1 MHYFSNKKQQ
11 VNFVLVA
18 MPYILQS
25 PVPSGFTVDTL
36 ISNTIIVTWPSP
48 DQFLPDHALQLF
60 SRDTEGGVTVR
71 FVSVVL
77 CACLNGGTCL
87 KDDRVLDRARFDNN
101 GHYKWSCNCS
111 DFYGGSS
118 CETDMRGCGNFSTC
132 PDPSMCRDDPTLPSG
147 YACDQC
153 SDGFE
158 LVDNKCSGKCAVWH
172 DFQTILLPA
181 IRSSW
186 TVCLFEKLLLLL
198 LFADVDE
205 CSGTYTCGANEVCR
219 NTEGSFQCDCASGY
233 SNRPSGMC
241 EGKADS
247 SHYFPHNVGFTVLN
261 KLCKL

>member
-1 MHYFSNKKQQ
+1 M
-11 VNFVLVA
+11 
-18 MPYILQS
+18 
-25 PVPSGFTVDTL
+25 DTS

-87 KDDRVLDRARFDNN
+87 KDNRVLNRARFDDN
-101 GHYKWSCNCS
+101 GHYKWACNCS

-158 LVDNKCSGKCAVWH
+158 LVDNKCSGKRAVWH

-186 TVCLFEKLLLLL
+186 TEWKSCYYYYCCLQMWMSVVELIRVGPMKC
-198 LFADVDE
+198 A
-205 CSGTYTCGANEVCR
+205 GTLKGVSSATVPQGIQTDLA
-219 NTEGSFQCDCASGY
+219 GCAKVRQIHRIIFHTMLTS
-233 SNRPSGMC
+233 
-241 EGKADS
+241 
-247 SHYFPHNVGFTVLN
+247 
-261 KLCKL
+261 LC